1 MAFKLQEGSM
11 CLLRRTLYALI
22 HSGNTSFIIEISWMM
37 VVNSSAG
44 SSTHS
49 NVTQADAHFVA
60 ETDFTA
66 DFMWQDGPE
75 VQIQRPT
82 KTFIH
87 VIHRMCLTCVCVLN
101 KICHAY

>member
-1 MAFKLQEGSM
+1 M

-22 HSGNTSFIIEISWMM
+22 HSGNTSFIIEISWMT

-75 VQIQRPT
+75 CRSKDPQRRSFMLYT
-82 KTFIH
+82 G
-87 VIHRMCLTCVCVLN
+87 CV
-101 KICHAY
+101 